1 MISFVVLVHYVALPY
16 FPWQFRL
23 FGVLS
28 LKVFFLIL
36 DIFLHSFSP
45 SSPWFF
51 FVSDIQYR
59 ERPKKKKRKMNEVFF
74 FFFDRKQ
81 GTVMF
86 PMIEYR
92 LMPPSKSHFSWP
104 ELHWLPL
111 ITTVTDWWQIL
122 RKPRHVRLSWIMG
135 LGVHLGHINKS
146 IPLNP
151 AFPVASNRRHPFS
164 LGAFILIRKLLKP
177 LTKNN

>member
-74 FFFDRKQ
+74 FFFL
-81 GTVMF
+81 
-86 PMIEYR
+86 IESR
-92 LMPPSKSHFSWP
+92 AQLCSP
-104 ELHWLPL
+104 WLNTGLCHPQSRTL
-111 ITTVTDWWQIL
+111 ADQNCTDCHLLPQWQIGD
-122 RKPRHVRLSWIMG
+122 RYWGSRGMSG
-135 LGVHLGHINKS
+135 LVELWD
-146 IPLNP
+146 
-151 AFPVASNRRHPFS
+151 
-164 LGAFILIRKLLKP
+164 LKFT
-177 LTKNN
+177 LDT